1 MSECLRCIYA
11 GIHAPAISQQFLNP
25 DHLMHVVLL
34 IQTSNPGMIS
44 IASWLVSEVI
54 LYSEQ
59 GKAYVFMHARAHT
72 HTHTLSL
79 ALKKSL
85 VHEIVLGEY

>member
-59 GKAYVFMHARAHT
+59 GKAYVFMHACA
-72 HTHTLSL
+72 HTHTLSRTC
-79 ALKKSL
+79 S
-85 VHEIVLGEY
+85 